1 MTTISSTGLE
11 RDVRN
16 VVTEVEAL
24 LGNAGEEGST
34 RARAVQERVIRALD
48 DAKDRLAR
56 LDDTVRMSARQ
67 AAETTDDFVHDR
79 PWQTAAVAIAL
90 GVLAGLLIARR

>member
-1 MTTISSTGLE
+1 MTIRTTGLE

-16 VVTEVEAL
+16 VVSEVEAL
-24 LGNAGEEGST
+24 LSDAGEEGST
-34 RARAVQERVIRALD
+34 RARAAQERVIRVLD
-48 DAKDRLAR
+48 EAKDRLAR

-79 PWQTAAVAIAL
+79 PWQTAALAIGL
-90 GVLAGLLIARR
+90 GILAGLLIARR

>member
-1 MTTISSTGLE
+1 MTIRTSGLE

-16 VVTEVEAL
+16 VVNEVEAL
-24 LGNAGEEGST
+24 LSDAGEEGST
-34 RARAVQERVIRALD
+34 RARAVQERVIRVLD
-48 DAKDRLAR
+48 EAKDRLAR
-56 LDDTVRMSARQ
+56 LDDTVRLSARQ

-79 PWQTAAVAIAL
+79 PWQTAALAIGL